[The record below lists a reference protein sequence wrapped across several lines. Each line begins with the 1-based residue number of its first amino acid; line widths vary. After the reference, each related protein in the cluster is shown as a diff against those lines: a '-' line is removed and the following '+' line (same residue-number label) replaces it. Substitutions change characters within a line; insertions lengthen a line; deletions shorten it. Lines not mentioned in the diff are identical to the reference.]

1 MKIEILKTQ
10 VYYINLASQIERN
23 ENFISRMKNAGFS
36 KENLIR
42 IEGIKKEGIPQD
54 SVFVGCFHSQ
64 LKALRIGLQMNQFP
78 FLILEDDA
86 AINQIPEF
94 IDVPDDSDAV
104 YVGISSW
111 GFSPAHDGNLAS
123 NNNLITDRVDND
135 VVRVFN
141 MLSSHAILYTSKEH
155 VQGLINQLESNL
167 NGIQQV
173 AANSGIKLKY
183 YGNTMLPCDVIM
195 ANHQYNN
202 KVYALRKP
210 IFYQDDKHQYCT
222 LFNL

>member
-23 ENFISRMKNAGFS
+23 ENFISRISNAGFS
-36 KENLIR
+36 REKLNR
-42 IEGIKKEGIPQD
+42 IEGIKKEGSPQD
-54 SVFVGCFHSQ
+54 SVFIGCFHSQ
-64 LKALRIGLQMNQFP
+64 LKALKIGLENNQFP

-86 AINQIPEF
+86 AINQIPET
-94 IDVPDDSDAV
+94 IYIPDDADAI

-111 GFSPAHDGNLAS
+111 GFSPSSDGNLAS
-123 NNNLITDRVDND
+123 INNLIIDRVNND
-135 VVRVFN
+135 LVRVFN
-141 MLSSHAILYTSKEH
+141 MLSSHAILYINKNH
-155 VQGLINQLESNL
+155 VQSLIYDLEANL
-167 NGIQQV
+167 NGTQQV
-173 AANSGIKLKY
+173 AVNSGIKLKY
-183 YGNTMLPCDVIM
+183 YGETFLPCDIIM

-210 IFYQDDKHQYCT
+210 IFYQDDKHKYCT

>member
-23 ENFISRMKNAGFS
+23 ENFISRMNNSGFA
-36 KENLIR
+36 KEGLIR
-42 IEGIKKEGIPQD
+42 IDGIRKEGIPQD

-64 LKALRIGLQMNQFP
+64 LKALKIGLQKNQFP
-78 FLILEDDA
+78 FLVLEDDV

-94 IDVPDDSDAV
+94 INIPDDSDAV

-111 GFSPAHDGNLAS
+111 GFSPSNDGNLAS
-123 NNNLITDRVDND
+123 NNNLIIDRVDND

-141 MLSSHAILYTSKEH
+141 MLSSHAILYINKEH
-155 VQGLINQLESNL
+155 VQRLVDHLESNL
-167 NGIQQV
+167 DGIQQV
-173 AANSGIKLKY
+173 AVNSGIKMKY
-183 YGNTMLPCDVIM
+183 YGNTLLPCDVIM
-195 ANHQYNN
+195 ANLQYNS
-202 KVYALRKP
+202 KVYALRNP

-222 LFNL
+222 LINL